1 MSVLAT
7 TGPESGGSMMQLV
20 PIPTLNILPPSS
32 DTEAWSRFPSPRPP
46 RRHRLSHPH
55 RSRGRTKKRSD
66 GEQEESSKPQWDGTE
81 GVEKVK
87 GSATPQRSPSPLP
100 SPLLPPHVEDAVL
113 GPSLDL
119 LLPPSSRTS
128 WSRSSSLGRRSRW
141 SLRSLLSR
149 ESDWDSCRSVLL
161 SLLSRTT
168 RQPEASGSL
177 QTPFRTPLKA
187 LPSRDGLSYLLAA
200 GLWFMA

>member
-1 MSVLAT
+1 MMTMSVLAT
-7 TGPESGGSMMQLV
+7 TGPESGGSMTQLV

-128 WSRSSSLGRRSRW
+128 WSCSSSPGRRSRW

-177 QTPFRTPLKA
+177 QTPFRTPSR
-187 LPSRDGLSYLLAA
+187 PSHLGMGSVIC
-200 GLWFMA
+200 

>member
-7 TGPESGGSMMQLV
+7 AGPESGGSMTQLV

-32 DTEAWSRFPSPRPP
+32 DTDAWSRSPSPRPP
-46 RRHRLSHPH
+46 RRHRCSRPH
-55 RSRGRTKKRSD
+55 RSRARTKKRSD
-66 GEQEESSKPQWDGTE
+66 GEQEESPKPRWDGTE
-81 GVEKVK
+81 EEGRVK
-87 GSATPQRSPSPLP
+87 GSAAQRSPSLLP
-100 SPLLPPHVEDAVL
+100 SALLPPHVDDAVL

-149 ESDWDSCRSVLL
+149 ESDWDSCRSVLCAL
-161 SLLSRTT
+161 SLSSLG
-168 RQPEASGSL
+168 QAGS
-177 QTPFRTPLKA
+177 QRPQVPCR
-187 LPSRDGLSYLLAA
+187 LPSEPPSRPSHLGMGSVIC
-200 GLWFMA
+200 

>member
-7 TGPESGGSMMQLV
+7 TGPESGGSMTQLV

-32 DTEAWSRFPSPRPP
+32 DTDAWSRSPSPRPS
-46 RRHRLSHPH
+46 RRHRCSRPH
-55 RSRGRTKKRSD
+55 RSRARTKKRSD
-66 GEQEESSKPQWDGTE
+66 GEQEESPKPRWDGTE
-81 GVEKVK
+81 EEGRVK
-87 GSATPQRSPSPLP
+87 GSAAQRSPSLLP
-100 SPLLPPHVEDAVL
+100 SALLPPHVDDAVL

-177 QTPFRTPLKA
+177 QTHLRPP
-187 LPSRDGLSYLLAA
+187 PQGSPI
-200 GLWFMA
+200 